1 MKKKFL
7 ALLLGGVMAVGGLFM
22 QMPGHGLRRDQGGI

>member
-7 ALLLGGVMAVGGLFM
+7 ALLLASAMAASLVGCGGNNEAPE
-22 QMPGHGLRRDQGGI
+22 QTQ